1 MKKSDP
7 PLVILAAGGTG
18 GHIFPAEALAREMM
32 QRGYA
37 TCLVTDYRGGKFG
50 GDMQGVPVMRIRAS
64 ALGRSFF
71 KKLRGAIEMAIGTVQ
86 AFIILKRMKPAL
98 VVGFGG
104 YPCVPTVFA
113 AAKMGIPIM
122 LHEQNAV
129 LGRANRVLA
138 PLARLIA
145 TSFPHVSGLQANINA
160 KTALVGTPVRPAI
173 VALHDKPYPFVSADS
188 PLRLLV
194 VGGSL
199 GAQVFSTV
207 VPKAISLLPDAL
219 RKRVLISQQCRAGD
233 IENVRQ
239 IYSIQGM
246 RAELATFFNDIPER
260 LSNCHLAICRSGAST
275 VAELCAAG
283 RPAILVPYPHAI
295 ADEQKA
301 NAQYMAEAGAGWL
314 IPENALTPEALA
326 VRLESLLAV
335 PGTLS
340 QAADAARSLSRV
352 NAAKDLADL
361 AAGMIDIPSGSG
373 ENGPTPAAPNRGAA
387 QATKAA

>member
-1 MKKSDP
+1 MTDKK
-7 PLVILAAGGTG
+7 PLIVLAAGGTG

-32 QRGYA
+32 SRGWDA
-37 TCLVTDYRGGKFG
+37 CLITDNRGGKFE

-64 ALGRSFF
+64 ALGRTFL
-71 KKLRGAIEMAIGTVQ
+71 KKLKGAIEMLIGTAQ
-86 AFIILKRMKPAL
+86 ALLILKKMKPAL

-113 AAKMGIPIM
+113 ASRLGIPIL

-138 PLARLIA
+138 PLAKIIA
-145 TSFPHVSGLQANINA
+145 TSFPQVAGLKSNINA
-160 KTALVGTPVRPAI
+160 KTALVGTPVRPNI
-173 VALHDKPYPFVSADS
+173 VALHDKPYPFVSNDS
-188 PLRLLV
+188 PLKILV

-207 VPKAISLLPDAL
+207 VPKALALLPDEM
-219 RKRVLISQQCRAGD
+219 RKRIIIAQQCRAGD
-233 IENVRQ
+233 IENARRT
-239 IYSIQGM
+239 YDIQGM
-246 RAELATFFNDIPER
+246 KAELATFFHDIPER

-283 RPAILVPYPHAI
+283 RPAVLVPYPHAI

-314 IPENALTPEALA
+314 IPENALTPEALS
-326 VRLESLLAV
+326 VRLESLFALPAA
-335 PGTLS
+335 LS
-340 QAADAARSLSRV
+340 QAADAARSLARI
-352 NAAKDLADL
+352 NAAKALADL
-361 AAGMIDIPSGSG
+361 ASGMIDLSPNRG
-373 ENGPTPAAPNRGAA
+373 ENGGTPRAPNQGAA
-387 QATKAA
+387 QAIKAA